1 MKSSN
6 LVKIG
11 GILFFIGVIFII
23 YSWNSS
29 YPITISP
36 INDNSFFKFFP
47 TLWPGIIFSFIG
59 LFFMAYFSKNKIIE
73 AFCSSL
79 VPLLL
84 YIPAF
89 FFSYIPS
96 SDCGN
101 ARGQFLVF
109 HNTGINSQVIP
120 YFEFPN
126 YFSLNE
132 IIHRVVGIDE
142 KGIALISFILYGALL
157 GLSLHLFFFNLKKEH
172 NIQLIPFLL
181 VSIYF
186 IGMFS
191 FLNYQWVP
199 QTLALVYFFL
209 LLYISTYML
218 SNPIKTKWKFL
229 FILLFI
235 PLLFTHAIL
244 PIIFLIFF
252 AILTIKNRYL
262 LPILLVMASF
272 YLIVVLYQ
280 TVIHFHLYVVAF
292 EQSVSGFGG
301 EYTKSITSSFK
312 APSDLIDQII
322 SFFNRMTIPMIW
334 IIASIG
340 TIILFLKKKINYL
353 LISLGF
359 VGFLYIGVGIFFSVL
374 GLRAAQ
380 MLFIP
385 LTIGFMFFISKWKKL
400 TIALIVIIL
409 VLSVFGPM
417 RTAYNYTQFQT
428 DEEAVTCDF
437 LGMKLLNV
445 TNAKVAISQVNWG
458 YSTSKYSYLIECAI
472 RPGSRK
478 FLFFNDSLNKKE
490 YIVYNSNLGKEIL
503 EYVLIKEQLNN
514 ELRDFKVNNKIYDGG
529 TTFIINGVNRNNKI
543 FY

>member
-29 YPITISP
+29 YPITIPP
-36 INDNSFFKFFP
+36 IDDNIFFNFFP
-47 TLWPGIIFSFIG
+47 TLWPGIIFSLLG
-59 LFFMAYFSKNKIIE
+59 LFFMAYFSKISIIKVI
-73 AFCSSL
+73 CSSL
-79 VPLLL
+79 VPLFL

-89 FFSYIPS
+89 YFSYISS

-101 ARGQFLVF
+101 VRGMFQIFQKIGL
-109 HNTGINSQVIP
+109 NSQVIP
-120 YFEFPN
+120 YFEFPS

-132 IIHRVVGIDE
+132 IIHYVVGFNE
-142 KGIALISFILYGALL
+142 KGIALLSFILYGVLL
-157 GLSLHLFFFNLKKEH
+157 GLFLYMFFSHLQKKQD
-172 NIQLIPFLL
+172 IQLIPFLL
-181 VSIYF
+181 VFIFF

-218 SNPIKTKWKFL
+218 SSPIKIEWEFL

-235 PLLFTHAIL
+235 PLLFAHAIL
-244 PIIFLIFF
+244 PMIFLLFF
-252 AILTIKNRYL
+252 CILTFKKRYL
-262 LPILLVMASF
+262 FPILLVMISF
-272 YLIVVLYQ
+272 YFIVIFYQ
-280 TVIHFHLYVVAF
+280 TVIHFHLYVVTF
-292 EQSVSGFGG
+292 EQSISGFGG
-301 EYTKSITSSFK
+301 EYAKSVSNSFK

-322 SFFNRMTIPMIW
+322 SFFNRITIPMIW
-334 IIASIG
+334 IIAFIG
-340 TIILFLKKKINYL
+340 ISILFLKKKINYL
-353 LISLGF
+353 LISLGL
-359 VGFLYIGVGIFFSVL
+359 VGFLYLGVGMFFSVL

-380 MLFIP
+380 MLFISLP
-385 LTIGFMFFISKWKKL
+385 VGFMFFISKWKKL

-409 VLSVFGPM
+409 ILSVFGPM

-428 DEEAVTCDF
+428 DEEAVASDF
-437 LGMKLLNV
+437 LGTKILNV

-458 YSTSKYSYLIECAI
+458 YSTSKYSYLIDFAI
-472 RPGSRK
+472 RPGSSK
-478 FLFFNDSLNKKE
+478 FLFFNNSLNKKE

-503 EYVLIKEQLNN
+503 EYVLTKEQLYN

-529 TTFIINGVNRNNKI
+529 ITFIINGVNRK
-543 FY
+543 

>member
-29 YPITISP
+29 YPIKIPTL
-36 INDNSFFKFFP
+36 NDNSFFKFFP
-47 TLWPGIIFSFIG
+47 TVWPGIIFSLIG
-59 LFFMAYFSKNKIIE
+59 LFFMAYFSKNTIIKV
-73 AFCSSL
+73 FCSSL

-89 FFSYIPS
+89 YFSYISS

-101 ARGQFLVF
+101 VRGMFQIFQKIGL
-109 HNTGINSQVIP
+109 NSQVIP
-120 YFEFPN
+120 YFEFPG

-132 IIHRVVGIDE
+132 IIHYVVGFNE
-142 KGIALISFILYGALL
+142 KGIALISFILYGVLL
-157 GLSLHLFFFNLKKEH
+157 GLFLYLFFSHLQKEQG
-172 NIQLIPFLL
+172 IQLMPFLL
-181 VSIYF
+181 VFIFF

-209 LLYISTYML
+209 LIYMSTYML
-218 SNPIKTKWKFL
+218 SDPIKTEWKFL

-244 PIIFLIFF
+244 PMIFLLFF
-252 AILTIKNRYL
+252 SILTIKKRYL
-262 LPILLVMASF
+262 FPILLVMVSC
-272 YLIVVLYQ
+272 YLVVVLYQ
-280 TVIHFHLYVVAF
+280 TVINFHIYVVTF
-292 EQSVSGFGG
+292 EQSISGFGG
-301 EYTKSITSSFK
+301 EYTKSVSNSFN
-312 APSDLIDQII
+312 APSDLLDQII
-322 SFFNRMTIPMIW
+322 SFFNRITIPIIW
-334 IIASIG
+334 IIAFIG
-340 TIILFLKKKINYL
+340 ILILFLKKKINYL
-353 LISLGF
+353 LISLGL
-359 VGFLYIGVGIFFSVL
+359 VGFLYIGVGMFFSVL

-380 MLFIP
+380 ILFIP
-385 LTIGFMFFISKWKKL
+385 LTVGFMFFISKWKKL

-428 DEEAVTCDF
+428 DEEAPACDF

-458 YSTSKYSYLIECAI
+458 YSTSKYKYLIDCAI
-472 RPGSRK
+472 RPGSSK
-478 FLFFNDSLNKKE
+478 FLFFNASLKQKE

-503 EYVLIKEQLNN
+503 EYVLTKKQLDN
-514 ELRDFKVNNKIYDGG
+514 ELRDFQVNNKIYDGG
-529 TTFIINGVNRNNKI
+529 TTFIINGVNRK
-543 FY
+543 